1 MLIDGFG
8 ESGADSTDVCI
19 IGAGPAG
26 ISMAL
31 RLARDPNVS
40 IRVLESGGLTFEKE
54 SQELARAQMSGTPT
68 TPVHE
73 SSIRALGGSTWSWGG
88 ACAPIEDNAYLARP
102 WVEGSGW
109 PIGPEAVR
117 PYLEDALA
125 MVGITPEARAA
136 TDAEASTAMAGSG
149 LEPSPLVAV
158 PVYFSRP
165 VRFGMTY
172 RQALDDARN
181 IHVNLHAAIT
191 RLDVED
197 GRIVAATGWSRGKP
211 IRVTAREF
219 VLAGGGV
226 ANPRLLLVSGLGSPL
241 VGRYFNDHPRL
252 PDYFRV
258 RPGNTPLWR
267 VIAGSGRGVGRFT
280 RLGLGDQIQRDEG
293 LLNWHANIYIG
304 YAGQLGGT
312 WEAIRRIAITMRS
325 PWNESPYFQDA
336 GGGPMRIRSADVW
349 QAMTRPHKT
358 FVAGV
363 STVTR
368 HPVLRH
374 YIEAWSTLE
383 QAPDPESRVELID
396 DVDPLGMPR
405 VRVRWNVG
413 EAEERTYRRAKQV
426 MLEALERLEPGISG
440 RQLTPDPWPGEITTN
455 WHHMG
460 TTRMSTTESS
470 GVVDAD
476 CRVHGIANLHVA
488 GSSIFP
494 SAGSTAP
501 TLPIVQ
507 FSLRLADHLATKVA
521 SVPVVTA

>member
-197 GRIVAATGWSRGKP
+197 GRIVAATGW
-211 IRVTAREF
+211 
-219 VLAGGGV
+219 
-226 ANPRLLLVSGLGSPL
+226 
-241 VGRYFNDHPRL
+241 
-252 PDYFRV
+252 
-258 RPGNTPLWR
+258 
-267 VIAGSGRGVGRFT
+267 
-280 RLGLGDQIQRDEG
+280 
-293 LLNWHANIYIG
+293 
-304 YAGQLGGT
+304 
-312 WEAIRRIAITMRS
+312 
-325 PWNESPYFQDA
+325 
-336 GGGPMRIRSADVW
+336 
-349 QAMTRPHKT
+349 
-358 FVAGV
+358 
-363 STVTR
+363 
-368 HPVLRH
+368 
-374 YIEAWSTLE
+374 
-383 QAPDPESRVELID
+383 
-396 DVDPLGMPR
+396 
-405 VRVRWNVG
+405 
-413 EAEERTYRRAKQV
+413 
-426 MLEALERLEPGISG
+426 
-440 RQLTPDPWPGEITTN
+440 
-455 WHHMG
+455 
-460 TTRMSTTESS
+460 
-470 GVVDAD
+470 
-476 CRVHGIANLHVA
+476 
-488 GSSIFP
+488 
-494 SAGSTAP
+494 
-501 TLPIVQ
+501 
-507 FSLRLADHLATKVA
+507 
-521 SVPVVTA
+521 